1 METMGQGSKRWRVA
15 ITSCILIS
23 LAPIGNNPAHAATVT
38 ATGTNPSVCNQTV
51 GDATNVI
58 AYRLSGGDCVIEF
71 KNVGTTT
78 WSVPT
83 GVGSAWILVVGGG
96 AGGASRHAGGGGA
109 GGVVEATNYQV
120 SGSLSVQVGGG
131 GAAATS
137 GSDSR
142 IFQTGDSSTG
152 LRALGGGFG
161 HFYLKVDSNNIL
173 RAGSGGSGGGS
184 AVPTP
189 FTRDI
194 VAPYGNTT
202 SYGPSTQSSVTQK
215 NINGSALSSNFNQ
228 YGNDGAPGG
237 NDGYW
242 AGGGGGGAGAAGSR
256 GGGAAGTNYIGG
268 AGGAGREFSITGTA
282 TFFAGGGG
290 GGGGYSG
297 TTFAAGAGG
306 SGGGGAGSIGM
317 NTATAGTANTG
328 GGGGGG
334 GYNASGSGAGGA
346 GGSGII
352 IVRYTPDVAAPTI
365 TGPSSATGSTS
376 TISISENATA
386 VHTFTAN
393 ESVTWSKSG
402 LDATFF
408 TISSSG
414 VLTITSRDYEIPTDS
429 DVNNTYIVTISA
441 IDPSL
446 NVTTQTLTL
455 TVTNVNEAPVISTYS
470 SVATYA
476 ITQAENLAA
485 VVSYSGSDVD
495 AGTTLTWSISGT
507 DAADFSIDSTTG
519 VLTFASGPDFENR
532 LDSDANNIYQVVVT
546 LSDGSLTDTQTLTIT
561 ISNENEASQISTP
574 TVSGT
579 VNKGV
584 TKTVTVSVN
593 VAGKIRFF
601 VGGKRITGCLA
612 KATSGSYPNFTATC
626 SWKPAV
632 LGRQLL
638 TATVTPTDNTFS
650 GSTSAQGEIFVLKRA
665 GAR

>member
-1 METMGQGSKRWRVA
+1 MRKKRQASSALILSLSLISFTCVG
-15 ITSCILIS
+15 ITS
-23 LAPIGNNPAHAATVT
+23 ANAATVT
-38 ATGTNPSVCNQTV
+38 ATGTNPAVCNQTV

-71 KNVGTTT
+71 KNTGTTT
-78 WSVPT
+78 WTVPT

-96 AGGASRHAGGGGA
+96 AGGAFRHAGGGGA
-109 GGVVEATNYQV
+109 GGVVEATSYPV

-131 GAAATS
+131 GPAATS

-142 IFQTGDSSTG
+142 IFQTGNSSTG
-152 LRALGGGFG
+152 LQALGGGFG
-161 HFYLKVDSNNIL
+161 DFYQLLDRNNIG

-184 AVPTP
+184 GVPTP

-194 VAPYGNTT
+194 FTPYGNTT
-202 SYGPSTQSSVTQK
+202 SFGLSTQSSISQK
-215 NINGSALSSNFNQ
+215 NINGSALTSNFSQ
-228 YGNDGAPGG
+228 YGNDGAGG
-237 NDGYW
+237 GIDGYW
-242 AGGGGGGAGAAGSR
+242 AGGGGGGAGTAGSR

-297 TTFAAGAGG
+297 SAYAAGSGG
-306 SGGGGAGSIGM
+306 SGGGGAGSVGM

-334 GYNASGSGAGGA
+334 GYNASGSGAGA
-346 GGSGII
+346 QGGSGIV
-352 IVRYTPDVAAPTI
+352 IVRYSPDVTAPTI

-376 TISISENATA
+376 SISISENATA

-393 ESVTWSKSG
+393 ETVTWSKSG
-402 LDATFF
+402 IDATFF
-408 TISSSG
+408 TISSGG
-414 VLTITSRDYEIPTDS
+414 VLTITSRDFDIPSDS

-441 IDPSL
+441 IDPTL

-455 TVTNVNEAPVISTYS
+455 TVTNVNEAPVISTHS

-485 VVSYSGSDVD
+485 VASYSGSDVD
-495 AGTTLTWSISGT
+495 AGTTLTWSVSGT
-507 DAADFSIDSTTG
+507 DAGDFSINSGTG
-519 VLTFASGPDFENR
+519 VLTFASGPDFEDR
-532 LDSDANNIYQVVVT
+532 QDSDANNIYQVVVT

-561 ISNENEASQISTP
+561 ISNENETSQLSTP

-584 TKTVTVSVN
+584 TKTVTVTLN
-593 VAGKIRFF
+593 VAGKVRFF
-601 VGGKRITGCLA
+601 LGGKRISGCLA
-612 KATSGSYPNFTATC
+612 RTTSGSYPNFTATC

-632 LGRQLL
+632 SGRQFL

-650 GSTSAQGEIFVLKRA
+650 GSTSARGEVFVLKRV